1 MRALIVEDDTKI
13 ASLLTNRF
21 GEAGFVVDAAHDE
34 MRDLV
39 TCSPK
44 LERFEGEF
52 SDWLATTKMEDQ
64 PPPLTPA
71 RRPVPEP

>member
-1 MRALIVEDDTKI
+1 MRALIVEDGTKI

-44 LERFEGEF
+44 TE
-52 SDWLATTKMEDQ
+52 AI
-64 PPPLTPA
+64 
-71 RRPVPEP
+71 